1 MKKPPNQDSQR
12 QNQSEPLS
20 RRPVSFLLLKVVVV
34 ATVTLG
40 TACILALISKPQ
52 KILKPAASVE
62 AAAKLPMVQPK
73 APGNIKHIQS
83 KANQQLSKGEAI
95 VLPLKNPSGSL
106 TARKRLQQTQS
117 AKPTHYASGMLT
129 VNANTFIARSQP
141 QSQNNQLLY
150 KSWKLNDAT
159 RSPSDTLHLMKSQV
173 SLTSPLTSRLQK
185 EPGNDR
191 REALT
196 IPTPE
201 IISASSRLPTPPN
214 LLSKQ
219 EAQPIL
225 SRKQNNFRA
234 GASFLASPN
243 LSLSISSKPLHHI
256 FPQTRQVPRQ
266 NVSSYQNQNLKVE
279 QADRVTETSLK
290 QSQQKALPKVPP
302 IALKLSDVVVLAL
315 QNNRSIKNAYLERIA
330 QKQDLAV
337 EENKFTPTFTPS
349 VSMSMAQSGSDGT
362 TTTTNEVGL
371 EAKMKIPTGGEVSVG
386 WTANALTPKISFNQP
401 LLRGAGINVNRASI
415 QTARLTEKSNVLD
428 LKSTLINTITD
439 AILAYRN
446 LLRSQER
453 VKIEQLSLKSA
464 QELLEINRALIEAG
478 RLAPVDI
485 IQSQTAIANRQVSL
499 VTAWNNLESTK
510 LALLQ
515 ILDIDRN
522 TNILAAE
529 IPKASP
535 VTLDTNKLRQLAFEN
550 QPEYLQ
556 AQINLDKT
564 KLDLLQAKN
573 NRRWDLGLNISYD
586 NTGDNATSDVRAG
599 LTFGKTLGDLTPEQR
614 FQRSRVNQLQAENN
628 LKDRRESLE
637 IQVMDG
643 IRDVNLSFK
652 QVELAR
658 LARQSSER
666 QLEIEREKQRLGRGS
681 GVFEIVS
688 LENSLVEARNAEL
701 NATIEY
707 LNALTNLDKTVGT
720 ALTTWQVRIEANALS
735 SR

>member
-1 MKKPPNQDSQR
+1 M
-12 QNQSEPLS
+12 
-20 RRPVSFLLLKVVVV
+20 
-34 ATVTLG
+34 
-40 TACILALISKPQ
+40 
-52 KILKPAASVE
+52 
-62 AAAKLPMVQPK
+62 
-73 APGNIKHIQS
+73 
-83 KANQQLSKGEAI
+83 
-95 VLPLKNPSGSL
+95 
-106 TARKRLQQTQS
+106 
-117 AKPTHYASGMLT
+117 
-129 VNANTFIARSQP
+129 
-141 QSQNNQLLY
+141 
-150 KSWKLNDAT
+150 
-159 RSPSDTLHLMKSQV
+159 
-173 SLTSPLTSRLQK
+173 
-185 EPGNDR
+185 
-191 REALT
+191 
-196 IPTPE
+196 
-201 IISASSRLPTPPN
+201 
-214 LLSKQ
+214 
-219 EAQPIL
+219 
-225 SRKQNNFRA
+225 
-234 GASFLASPN
+234 
-243 LSLSISSKPLHHI
+243 
-256 FPQTRQVPRQ
+256 
-266 NVSSYQNQNLKVE
+266 
-279 QADRVTETSLK
+279 TETSLK